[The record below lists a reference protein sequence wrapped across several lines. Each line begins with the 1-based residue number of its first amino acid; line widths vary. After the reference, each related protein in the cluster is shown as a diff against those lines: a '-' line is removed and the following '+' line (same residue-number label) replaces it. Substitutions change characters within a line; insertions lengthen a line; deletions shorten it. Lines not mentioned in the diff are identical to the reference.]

1 MNAPASRQIRCLI
14 VDDEELP
21 RQLLREFL
29 ALCPDIEV
37 IGECANGFD
46 ALKTVSEL
54 QPDLMMLDVQMPKLD
69 GFEVLEL
76 IESPPA
82 VIFTTA
88 WDQYALRAFD
98 AHAVDYLMKPF
109 GVERLMVALDRVR
122 ERLARQQKEMPPAAE
137 LRAAAHGRDRQLE
150 RLVVRD
156 GTAITL
162 IPVDRLLCAEAQDDY
177 IALHTAEKAY
187 LKKQTIASLESSLDP
202 QRFVRVH
209 RGWIVNLSAIARLE
223 PLTRDSCVAVLQNG
237 RQIPVSKS
245 GHARLM
251 QLLEGS

>member
-1 MNAPASRQIRCLI
+1 MNAPIARRIRCLI

-29 ALCPDIEV
+29 AEAPDVEV

-46 ALKTVSEL
+46 ALKAVSEL
-54 QPDLMMLDVQMPKLD
+54 QPDLLLLDVQMPKLD

-109 GVERLMVALDRVR
+109 GQDRLHVALDRVR
-122 ERLARQQKEMPPAAE
+122 ERLARHQTEAPPAAE

-156 GTAITL
+156 GTSITL

-177 IALHTAEKAY
+177 IALHTADKAY
-187 LKKQTIASLESSLDP
+187 LKKQTIGSLENSLDP

-223 PLTRDSCVAVLQNG
+223 PLTRDSFVAVLQNG
-237 RQIPVSKS
+237 RQIPVSRS